1 MGSHG
6 GVNVPWGELWLMRQE
21 IERKWQINWLPI
33 LSFKQNQTVQESR
46 DSTHPF
52 WKYATWRLPNLWDL
66 TPDDRM
72 WSWCNNN
79 RNKVHI
85 RYVWIILKPSPQPLV
100 CGKIVSAK
108 LVPGVKKAGD
118 RYPTQPII
126 SRFSCTAMSILVTHH
141 PVLLFF
147 SFLDWNFLFPHSSFT
162 KSALYLKSKHV
173 NVMPLCS
180 IF

>member
-1 MGSHG
+1 
-6 GVNVPWGELWLMRQE
+6 MRQE
-21 IERKWQINWLPI
+21 IERKWQINWLLI

-46 DSTHPF
+46 DSTHQF

-66 TPDDRM
+66 TPDDLM

-79 RNKVHI
+79 RNKVHS
-85 RYVWIILKPSPQPLV
+85 RYVWIILKPSPQPPV

-118 RYPTQPII
+118 HYPTYTTNHQPVFLY
-126 SRFSCTAMSILVTHH
+126 SNEHLGNTSSCLI
-141 PVLLFF
+141 FF

-162 KSALYLKSKHV
+162 KSALYLKSKLV
-173 NVMPLCS
+173 NIMPSCS